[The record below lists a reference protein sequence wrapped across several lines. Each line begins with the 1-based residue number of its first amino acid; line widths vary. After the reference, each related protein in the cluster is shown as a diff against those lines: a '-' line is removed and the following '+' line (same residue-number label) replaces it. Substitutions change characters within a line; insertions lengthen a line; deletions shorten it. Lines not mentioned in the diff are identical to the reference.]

1 MIWDK
6 FEKVKQ
12 DFGFC
17 YVPLCEDYIF
27 SDEYKKERMLYIE
40 VPKEIKCKKAVPFL
54 FTTSNSFNKLSE
66 DSKLKA
72 INIFFKSM
80 YRTSGSYPYSFKIEV
95 KKGKFVRFTLAD
107 FYTLDLLDSPV
118 VRYTVGGVSK

>member
-1 MIWDK
+1 
-6 FEKVKQ
+6 
-12 DFGFC
+12 
-17 YVPLCEDYIF
+17 
-27 SDEYKKERMLYIE
+27 MLYIE

-107 FYTLDLLDSPV
+107 FYTLDILDSPV
-118 VRYTVGGVSK
+118 VRYTAG